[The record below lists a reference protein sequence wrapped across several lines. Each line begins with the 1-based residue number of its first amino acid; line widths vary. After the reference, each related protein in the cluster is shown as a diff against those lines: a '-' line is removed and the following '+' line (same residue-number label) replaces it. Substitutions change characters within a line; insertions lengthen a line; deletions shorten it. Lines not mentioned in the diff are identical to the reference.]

1 MTMSRSAKPAFF
13 AAGVSLVLALSTG
26 VAWLGQPLRLVQL
39 ITLLGLGMM
48 TGVSWAQGVAR
59 LGEARAS
66 TGAPAAGA

>member
-1 MTMSRSAKPAFF
+1 MPRSARPALF

-59 LGEARAS
+59 LREGRAGTS
-66 TGAPAAGA
+66 APAAGA